1 MPSRVSRVDGEGKL
15 EGRRGGFAAAG
26 TRTGTGAP
34 ALVPEDLGGAALC
47 CFFGRGTGRERFTD
61 SGPWRSV
68 LSSAAL
74 YTRRPPRPPQEPPPV
89 STGRNPPTQ
98 ANGCLQGH
106 GSGKLELV
114 ERVGEEMEGMRLP
127 PLCDRAASTPPRL
140 MLWRRGLVREK
151 ATRGHARVPPCGH

>member
-1 MPSRVSRVDGEGKL
+1 MERVNWRVVEAAL
-15 EGRRGGFAAAG
+15 RRQGLGPGQGLRLWSLKIFA
-26 TRTGTGAP
+26 
-34 ALVPEDLGGAALC
+34 GAALC
-47 CFFGRGTGRERFTD
+47 CFFGRGTGRERFTG

-151 ATRGHARVPPCGH
+151 ATRGHAMVPPCGH